1 MKTVGLSVAVALFA
15 LPVCV
20 AADDRAKYAEREVI
34 REDSFTML
42 NIVPC
47 SPGDEETAA
56 ADAAEFAD
64 RTGNPYCLYSMTLYP
79 QGKPAMKTVDAAVAS
94 YRRWAE
100 LLKDSKVKPAILL
113 QAIVGHWTQDL
124 AEKECESWQRAVNV
138 KGVVTRYCPLDPGY
152 RGYIRETARRLA
164 ACGPAVILSDD
175 DVRAFSPLAEC
186 TCPLH
191 VEEYNRRTGRN
202 LTAEDMRSLI
212 AKADW
217 QSPEHIA
224 FTELQRDTVAGVC
237 ALIRE
242 GIDSVDPGIPSGVC
256 EPGWAWARRYIAD
269 NAFAMAGPSHTAWAR
284 LANGRYSESAPKSE
298 VGGIT
303 MRTMASIERMR
314 SSGVLPLDESDTWPH
329 NLWSKSSAAFHAKL
343 ATSAFLGMKGAK
355 IWCVNSHKG
364 RYPVSRHYTDV
375 LAAHRG
381 FYPAVSAAIRDSRPE
396 GVIIPCVSRYPGFNV
411 AGEGPSEPFESVGW
425 AQVIFSWYGIPYT
438 VTANLDRDGIYALG
452 GPNAVRRFSDE
463 EIRKILSHR
472 VIIEGQAARALVKRG
487 FSDLIGVELL
497 KDTPLYTDEYSEGS
511 GDFMSLPRSS
521 RPPVLKAM
529 PGARTLSS
537 LVWRESRYVKS
548 FERVAPAATVYRN
561 RLGGTVAVMSYNFGL
576 GVSYLYSEARQR
588 FVYDVLDAVN
598 GGMFDNICVNAQNV
612 MTLARRADDGA
623 DLILV
628 QNLNYDTDSA
638 VMLRRRSRPSSVE
651 MMGADGHWRECD
663 FSWNDGTVVLPVEW
677 PCYGVKMLRIR

>member
-1 MKTVGLSVAVALFA
+1 MKAVRLSVAASVFAAL
-15 LPVCV
+15 VCG
-20 AADDRAKYAEREVI
+20 AAEGRAKYAGREVI

-47 SPGDEETAA
+47 SPGNEETAA
-56 ADAAEFAD
+56 ADAAEFAE
-64 RTGNPYCLYSMTLYP
+64 RTGNPYCLYSMTLHP
-79 QGKPAMKTVDAAVAS
+79 QGRPAMKTVDVAVAS

-100 LLKDSKVKPAILL
+100 LLKGSEVKPAILL
-113 QAIVGHWTQDL
+113 QAIIGHWTQDL
-124 AEKECESWQRAVNV
+124 AEKERESWQRAVNI
-138 KGVVTRYCPLDPGY
+138 KGTVTRYCPLDPGY
-152 RGYIRETARRLA
+152 RHYIRETARKLA

-191 VEEYNRRTGRN
+191 TAEYNRRTGLS
-202 LTAEDMRSLI
+202 LTAEELRPLVS
-212 AKADW
+212 KADW
-217 QSPEHIA
+217 RSPEHIA
-224 FTELQRDTVAGVC
+224 FAELQRDTVAGVC

-256 EPGWAWARRYIAD
+256 EPGWAWSRRYIAD
-269 NAFAMAGPSHTAWAR
+269 NAFAMAGPHHTAWAR

-298 VGGIT
+298 IGGIT
-303 MRTMASIERMR
+303 LRTMSSVERMR
-314 SSGVLPLDESDTWPH
+314 SSGVLLLDESDTWPH

-343 ATSAFLGMKGAK
+343 ATGAFLGMKGAK

-381 FYPAVSAAIRDSRPE
+381 FYPAISAATRGSKPE
-396 GVIIPCVSRYPGFNV
+396 GVVIPCVSRYPGGNV
-411 AGEGPSEPFESVGW
+411 ADGGFSDTFESGGW

-438 VTANLDRDGIYALG
+438 VTEDLGRDGVYALG
-452 GPNAVRRFSDE
+452 GANAVRRFSDD
-463 EIRKILSHR
+463 EIRSILSRR
-472 VIIEGQAARALVKRG
+472 VMIEGQAARALVKRG
-487 FSDLIGVELL
+487 FADLIGAEIV
-497 KDTPLYTDEYSEGS
+497 KDDPLYTDEYSEAA
-511 GDFMSLPRSS
+511 GDFMPLPRSS
-521 RPPVLKAM
+521 RPPVLKAK
-529 PGARTLSS
+529 PGAKTLSS
-537 LVWRESRYVKS
+537 LIWRESRYAKE
-548 FERVAPAATVYRN
+548 FERIAPAATLYRN

-612 MTLARRADDGA
+612 MALARRADDGA

-628 QNLNYDTDSA
+628 QNLNYDADSA
-638 VMLRRRSRPSSVE
+638 VTLRRRIRPASVE
-651 MMGADGHWRECD
+651 LMSADGRWMKCGY
-663 FSWNDGTVVLPVEW
+663 SWKDGVVTLPGAW
-677 PCYGVKMLRIR
+677 PCYGVKMLRLR